1 MLQLI
6 IILTLV
12 ASVCFALGVG
22 FGGMLGST
30 KVDRAYA
37 YADKVARERNV
48 LAAENDGLWTT
59 INRLFRENQTELEPI
74 DTVWDQLTEGTVHSG
89 TTEGQLFLIK
99 GEN

>member
-6 IILTLV
+6 IILVLV
-12 ASVCFALGVG
+12 AGVSFALGTG

-37 YADKVARERNV
+37 YADKMAAERNV
-48 LAAENDGLWTT
+48 TAAENNGLWITL
-59 INRLFRENQTELEPI
+59 NRLFKENHTELEPI
-74 DTVWDQLTEGTVHSG
+74 DQVWDQLTEGTVHPG
-89 TTEGQLFLIK
+89 ATEGQLFLIK